1 MEGAISQSLL
11 LIATSAEMNMSIL
24 ALRCMNSALALGD
37 FGFFCNTFVEAQ
49 AKREL
54 RIAPRAW

>member
-1 MEGAISQSLL
+1 MEGAISQSVL

-37 FGFFCNTFVEAQ
+37 FGYFAT
-49 AKREL
+49 RS
-54 RIAPRAW
+54 